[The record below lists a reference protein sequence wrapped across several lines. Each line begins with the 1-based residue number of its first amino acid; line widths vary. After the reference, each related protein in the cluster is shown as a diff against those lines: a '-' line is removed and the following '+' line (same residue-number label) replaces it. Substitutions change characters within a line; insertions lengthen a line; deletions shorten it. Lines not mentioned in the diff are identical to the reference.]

1 MSAGGAII
9 AHLTFSV
16 YVNGAIL
23 RHFHAISVEVHDCTR
38 TKPAHSWSCRIGS
51 QP

>member
-1 MSAGGAII
+1 VII
-9 AHLTFSV
+9 AYNTFSV

-38 TKPAHSWSCRIGS
+38 TRLAKSLQSSFGS
-51 QP
+51 HPSRR